1 MDVKKV
7 LFLITAVILALSFNI
22 SDAVEYPR
30 RDAIVIAVEKTSP
43 AVVNISTEVMV
54 RHRANPFSGFRNDG
68 FFDDFF
74 RDFFD
79 TYDDDSYRKNALG
92 SGVII
97 NSSGV
102 ILTNYHVI
110 ERASKVVVTLV
121 DGRKYEAEIAG
132 ADPKSDIAVIRIK
145 PEKEV
150 PFIKMANSADI
161 MKGETVIAIGN
172 PFGLSNTVTTGVVSA
187 TGRSITTQ
195 DKKVFTDFIQTDASI
210 NPGNSGGALLNIN
223 GELIGIN
230 TAIYQSA
237 EGIGFAIP
245 IDRAKRI
252 VNDLLNFGKVR
263 QSWIGIYVKDLDDRL
278 RKLTGYSYENG
289 IVVGKVLNASPA
301 SESGIKPGDII
312 FRIDNAPVSNT
323 AQYHQ
328 QISSY
333 TPGSIIKFT
342 VFRDRGISFPVKT
355 RSIPLQFADTIS
367 DSILGLKVASI
378 TYELTKKYNLYAGPG
393 SGVVITGIREGS
405 PSAKLGLERGDVI
418 LQIEGVKVKEKKDYD
433 SALFSIDT
441 NDTVPILI
449 IRGRTQYY
457 ASIEID

>member
-1 MDVKKV
+1 MRGKL
-7 LFLITAVILALSFNI
+7 LFSISLILLITSFDVFGAVNY
-22 SDAVEYPR
+22 ER
-30 RDAIVIAVEKTSP
+30 RDAVVKAVEKTSP
-43 AVVNISTEVMV
+43 AVVNISTEIIV
-54 RHRANPFSGFRNDG
+54 RRRANPFFGFRNDG

-74 RDFFD
+74 KDFFD
-79 TYDDDSYRKNALG
+79 TYGDNSYRKNALG

-97 NSSGV
+97 KPEGI

-121 DGRKYEAEIAG
+121 DGRKYDAEIIG
-132 ADPKSDIAVIRIK
+132 ADPKSDIAVIKIK
-145 PEKEV
+145 ADKKV
-150 PFIKMANSADI
+150 PFVNMGTSDDI
-161 MKGETVIAIGN
+161 MIGETVIAIGN

-187 TGRSITTQ
+187 VGRSITTQ
-195 DKKVFTDFIQTDASI
+195 EKKVFTDFIQTDASI

-223 GELIGIN
+223 GKLIGIN

-245 IDRAKRI
+245 IGRAKRI

-263 QSWIGIYVKDLDDRL
+263 QSWIGIYVKELSREM
-278 RKLTGYSYENG
+278 RKYAGYTYDNG
-289 IVVGKVLNASPA
+289 IVVGKVLNDSPGA
-301 SESGIKPGDII
+301 VAGIKPGDII
-312 FRIDNAPVSNT
+312 YKIDNAPVSNT

-333 TPGSIIKFT
+333 TPGSVIKFSI
-342 VFRDRGISFPVKT
+342 FREKGISFSVKT
-355 RSIPLQFADTIS
+355 TTIPLGLADTIS
-367 DSILGLKVASI
+367 RRILGLKVASI

-393 SGVVITGIREGS
+393 SGVVITDVVDGS
-405 PSAKLGLERGDVI
+405 PSAQLGLIRGDVI
-418 LQIEGVKVKEKKDYD
+418 LQFEGVKLKEKKDYD
-433 SALFSIDT
+433 KALFSIDT

-449 IRGRTQYY
+449 IRGQTRYY